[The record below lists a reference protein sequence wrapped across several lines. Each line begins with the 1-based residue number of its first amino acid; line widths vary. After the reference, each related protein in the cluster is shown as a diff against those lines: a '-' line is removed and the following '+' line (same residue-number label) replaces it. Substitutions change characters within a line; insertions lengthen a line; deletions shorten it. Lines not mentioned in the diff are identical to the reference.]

1 MPASKTLI
9 SGKVVGSGSV
19 VLGMYGFKVGYR
31 LPLYVLPS
39 SGKGWPR
46 SPVTGR
52 DAMITP
58 IWLAF
63 GGRDGSPGNA
73 KVERKVSRDMAN
85 GRPEDIAV
93 AWQQQLWRRCVPQ
106 AGRALAGTP
115 SLFRREGTF
124 PTPKPGRLLHRI
136 LL

>member
-19 VLGMYGFKVGYR
+19 VLGVYGFEVGYR

-39 SGKGWPR
+39 SGKGRPR
-46 SPVTGR
+46 SPATGR

-85 GRPEDIAV
+85 DRPEDIAV
-93 AWQQQLWRRCVPQ
+93 AWQEQLWRRCVP
-106 AGRALAGTP
+106 RAVHSVNWMLRPDAV
-115 SLFRREGTF
+115 
-124 PTPKPGRLLHRI
+124 KLLHARI
-136 LL
+136 WYGGQGN